1 MVKDEQILQEKN
13 VGITYLKNAQIQTK
27 KIREIS

>member
-13 VGITYLKNAQIQTK
+13 LKITYLKMRK
-27 KIREIS
+27 FKRKIREIS

>member
-27 KIREIS
+27 KSAK